1 MGDAAEGKNVA
12 HQVKKMDQSSLAY
25 LRDRLRL
32 GDLVSDDDLPNLPYL
47 QLEEDSTEHKYL
59 HSRRKEL
66 GGYVPSR
73 ISRFSDD
80 LQMPSLEAFDS
91 LLGEQKREIS
101 TTLAFVR
108 ALNILLKD
116 KSIGERIVPI
126 VADEAR
132 TFGMEGLFRQIG
144 IYNPHGQNYVPQ
156 DRDAVSYYKE
166 DLTGQVLQEGINEM
180 GAMSSWVA
188 AATSYSTNDLPMVP
202 FYIYYSMF
210 GFQRVG
216 DMAWLAGDQQA
227 RGFLL
232 GATAGRTTLNGEG
245 LQHEDGH
252 SHVLA
257 STIPNCIAYDP
268 TFSFELAVILQD
280 GLRRMYG
287 PDQENVFYYLTLMN
301 ENYHQPAMPDG
312 VEEGIR
318 RGIYKLLSHDGDKA
332 KVQLLG
338 SGTILNEVIKAAE
351 ILSQEYQIAS
361 DVYSVTSFNE
371 LARDGQDVARY
382 NMLHPEAEPRYAYVT
397 DVMGEEPA
405 IASTDYIKNHAE
417 QIRPYLPGSS
427 YKVLGTDGFGRSDS
441 RPNLRRHFEV
451 NAEYVVVAA
460 LHELSKRGDVEKNLV
475 SKAIEKFG
483 IDVEITNPLFA

>member
-1 MGDAAEGKNVA
+1 
-12 HQVKKMDQSSLAY
+12 
-25 LRDRLRL
+25 
-32 GDLVSDDDLPNLPYL
+32 
-47 QLEEDSTEHKYL
+47 
-59 HSRRKEL
+59 
-66 GGYVPSR
+66 
-73 ISRFSDD
+73 
-80 LQMPSLEAFDS
+80 
-91 LLGEQKREIS
+91 
-101 TTLAFVR
+101 
-108 ALNILLKD
+108 
-116 KSIGERIVPI
+116 
-126 VADEAR
+126 
-132 TFGMEGLFRQIG
+132 
-144 IYNPHGQNYVPQ
+144 
-156 DRDAVSYYKE
+156 
-166 DLTGQVLQEGINEM
+166 M

-318 RGIYKLLSHDGDKA
+318 RGIYKLLSHDGEKA

-371 LARDGQDVARY
+371 LARDGQDVSRY
-382 NMLHPEAEPRYAYVT
+382 NMLHPEVEPRSAYVT